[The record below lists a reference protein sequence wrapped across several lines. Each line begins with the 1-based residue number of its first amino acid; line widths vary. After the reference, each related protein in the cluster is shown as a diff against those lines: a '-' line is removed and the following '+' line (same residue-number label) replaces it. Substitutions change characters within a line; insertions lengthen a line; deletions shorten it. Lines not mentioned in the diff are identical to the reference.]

1 LTRYS
6 RHTDKSKEL
15 NMVMRFDDTGF
26 SAVRCSKKLRRAD
39 SQRRTQHADPQ
50 AASSS
55 GQQSADKPGS
65 DQSLSLE

>member
-1 LTRYS
+1 
-6 RHTDKSKEL
+6 
-15 NMVMRFDDTGF
+15 MVMRFDDTGF

-39 SQRRTQHADPQ
+39 NQRRTQHADPQ